1 MIQNGFSVYFCAFH
15 IRLSLHFSVNLLLS
29 DIFSG
34 ISVSFRLCRV
44 FVCRTI
50 FNQFLQSSQPEI
62 RNEKRAPKKEEN
74 WPDRLFIFFIFWLA
88 QRFFNVFALV
98 LAFIFT
104 LTLALL
110 AISLIR

>member
-1 MIQNGFSVYFCAFH
+1 MRREPQ
-15 IRLSLHFSVNLLLS
+15 
-29 DIFSG
+29 
-34 ISVSFRLCRV
+34 
-44 FVCRTI
+44 
-50 FNQFLQSSQPEI
+50 
-62 RNEKRAPKKEEN
+62 KKEEN